1 MIGSGIFLMSIVIVV
16 WGLIRCG
23 IFALEN
29 AYLLNIGMELIGMI
43 IGFVLFVSCVTD
55 IQKSIVDT
63 QMFVWMIFAAHAG
76 LFFDAVSWM
85 VDGHAAIRPLII
97 LINTCYYLCAPIQ
110 AYLFW
115 RYLRIFL
122 RRNSFYEKTIDRM
135 LNYGLWISIAVRII
149 NLFTG
154 IYFTVDNAGVYHRSR
169 FFFISSSYQGITLL
183 LALIAIF
190 QERTHLQKVQRLIM
204 YSYVIVPLA
213 ATILTIRAYG
223 LSVGPASLMCELLLM
238 YCVVNV
244 EQGRE
249 KALAEQDMKTA
260 TRIQANM
267 LPNIFPAFSNRTDFD
282 VYASMNPAKEVGGD
296 FYDFFLI
303 DDDHLAMVI
312 ADVSG
317 KGVPAALFMM
327 VSMILMNN
335 TTCIEG
341 ADASPGEVLTKVND
355 AICANNSEEM
365 FVTAW
370 LGILDLRTGKVIASN
385 AGHEYPILK
394 GASGKFE
401 VMKDRHGIVIGAF
414 EGIRYRDYEF
424 TMERGNTLFL
434 YTDGVAEATN
444 KDYELYGI
452 ERIVNTLNEDAD
464 ATPRDL
470 LRRVKASVDQFVGDA
485 PQFDDLTMLAV
496 KLS

>member
-1 MIGSGIFLMSIVIVV
+1 
-16 WGLIRCG
+16 
-23 IFALEN
+23 
-29 AYLLNIGMELIGMI
+29 
-43 IGFVLFVSCVTD
+43 
-55 IQKSIVDT
+55 
-63 QMFVWMIFAAHAG
+63 MIFASLAG

-485 PQFDDLTMLAV
+485 PQFDELTMLAV